1 MLRRARIIEKI
12 RRGEIERVGKSAMV
26 DFDEVQWAPLGFS
39 LGGQYHEVLELLA
52 CGAFANWDSVDKGMI
67 PDVYATPPQVGGES
81 YLVQTDRG
89 IYGLVRVRGENLS
102 NGDPANGDPADDCNP
117 TSTPDGSS
125 YGWVVDFRVLDSDT
139 SEEEL
144 LERHDDPSVGERL
157 CLAIP
162 FGVGSILV
170 GGDLLGA
177 GLFHGHV
184 CPELVVGFRAA
195 KLAQRELGFERRN
208 AHQRLIVAE
217 NSSAAVD
224 ALQYITG
231 CTVGKKSLI
240 VEDVAKHIYHFK
252 CPEGT
257 LDLSLRLD
265 ILAQMEMLTREM
277 DAMKNASEAEITR
290 YRAAIDRLICTVLD
304 MPEDELFSIRVE
316 KDKREGGI
324 HPS

>member
-1 MLRRARIIEKI
+1 MLRRAKIIEKI
-12 RRGEIERVGKSAMV
+12 RRGEIERIGESARV
-26 DFDEVQWAPLGFS
+26 DFDEVQGAPLGFS
-39 LGGQYHEVLELLA
+39 VAGQYHEVLELIASSPL
-52 CGAFANWDSVDKGMI
+52 ANWSSM
-67 PDVYATPPQVGGES
+67 GGEMVHGVQPRPPRLGGDG
-81 YLVQTDRG
+81 YLVQTDKG
-89 IYGLVRVRGENLS
+89 IYGLLRIRDENASDMDLLGKYAPVS
-102 NGDPANGDPADDCNP
+102 
-117 TSTPDGSS
+117 SLDGSS
-125 YGWVVDFRVLDSDT
+125 CGWVVDFRVLDSDIP
-139 SEEEL
+139 EEEF
-144 LERHDDPSVGERL
+144 LERHGDPSVGEPL

-184 CPELVVGFRAA
+184 CPELAVGFRAA

-208 AHQRLIVAE
+208 AYQRLILAE

-240 VEDVAKHIYHFK
+240 VEDLGKHIYHFR

-265 ILAQMEMLTREM
+265 ILARMEVLTREM
-277 DAMKNASEAEITR
+277 EAAMKRASEAEIAR
-290 YRAAIDRLICTVLD
+290 YRAAIDRLICTILD
-304 MPEDELFSIRVE
+304 MPEDELFSIQIE
-316 KDKREGGI
+316 KHQE
-324 HPS
+324 